1 MDPIRQYNPQ
11 PSFYILENF
20 SDVDR
25 VVKYRNRTK
34 KLNKVQFLGL
44 LYGRRLIYNDILKD
58 SKFFHFKSKDTN
70 WKSKDDYFDEISK
83 YKMSLSLDG
92 AAKICHRDIEC
103 IGIGNLLVRE
113 RLETT
118 LFNPLIPNQHYFE
131 LITPEEKGLLSSS
144 TEENII
150 FYKKLLQDRV
160 KNFISDKKQVKKII
174 KEGIDWYD
182 KNCIPDK
189 QFKILESL
197 TDNLE
202 ILF

>member
-1 MDPIRQYNPQ
+1 MIKDRIHGV
-11 PSFYILENF
+11 FYILENF